1 MTPLHITLIAGSAAL
16 GILFAVAWWRYERP
30 RPKQQ
35 RGSGLRT
42 FYTPTELED

>member
-1 MTPLHITLIAGSAAL
+1 MTPIQITLIAGAAAL
-16 GILFAVAWWRYERP
+16 VLLFAVAWWRYERP

-42 FYTPTELED
+42 FYTRTELED